1 MFSLPSM
8 WNLVISTVV
17 FFVAA
22 WYFHRV
28 LEDQGIPKGMTRGL
42 LVFVLA
48 SIVSW
53 MSGDAVDWV
62 HDKIEG
68 PPPATAKA
76 SGDDM
81 KQLMKALSQ
90 AQQ

>member
-1 MFSLPSM
+1 M
-8 WNLVISTVV
+8 WNLVISTIV
-17 FFVAA
+17 FFIAA

-28 LEDQGIPKGMTRGL
+28 LEEQGIPKGMTRGI
-42 LVFVLA
+42 LVFTLA

-53 MSGDAVDWV
+53 VSGDAVDWA

-68 PPPATAKA
+68 PPPAAAQA
-76 SGDDM
+76 SGNDM
-81 KQLMKALSQ
+81 SQMLKALGQ

>member
-1 MFSLPSM
+1 MFALPSM
-8 WNLVISTVV
+8 WNLIISTVV
-17 FFVAA
+17 FFIAA

-28 LEDQGIPKGMTRGL
+28 LEDQGISKGMTRGM

-53 MSGDAVDWV
+53 VSGDAVDWV

-68 PPPATAKA
+68 PPPAAAQA

-81 KQLMKALSQ
+81 SQMLKALGQ

>member
-1 MFSLPSM
+1 MFTLPSM

-17 FFVAA
+17 FFIAA
-22 WYFHRV
+22 WYFHRM

-53 MSGDAVDWV
+53 VSGDVVDWA

-68 PPPATAKA
+68 PPPAAAHA

-81 KQLMKALSQ
+81 SQMLKALGQ

>member
-1 MFSLPSM
+1 MFTLPSM

-17 FFVAA
+17 FFIAA
-22 WYFHRV
+22 WYFHRM

-53 MSGDAVDWV
+53 VSGDVVDWV

-68 PPPATAKA
+68 PPPAAAHA

-81 KQLMKALSQ
+81 SQMLKALSQ